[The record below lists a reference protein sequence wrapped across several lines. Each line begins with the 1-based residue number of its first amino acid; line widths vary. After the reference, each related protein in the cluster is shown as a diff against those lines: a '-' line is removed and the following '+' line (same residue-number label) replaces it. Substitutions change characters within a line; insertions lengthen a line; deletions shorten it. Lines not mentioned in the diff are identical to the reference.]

1 MYIHVLYTSLSYS
14 DQSHGVRVAAEI
26 SKRDRWSATG
36 VEKNTLMSSREVA
49 SHINQ
54 GCTNKNLSTSPRSR
68 YSFNRNHQD
77 TWILTTWRTTHHFF
91 KENFGTHLAAHHCEP
106 TMNFFLP
113 LHCVSPRCLCPL
125 SVFHQAPGGVS
136 PANFLQIFRGIWGK
150 RRSWSFGDKKLDQ
163 LETTPWEKK
172 QPWSFLEAL
181 VNYHSPTPP
190 PPLRLRL
197 PAPGQT
203 AKLKDSRFGNPPIF
217 PVWDPQPVAVQQD
230 LNRATPQQI
239 KASKDRKDCH
249 STHFPPI
256 TTGFSPWIPQESA
269 WIPHESSH
277 ESHSSSSSSSE
288 SYSSPPMSPKFMSP
302 KPGIFRATEFRG
314 WGCWLPKC
322 PTKSKQKYRKGSAPS
337 KFHALL
343 FPSSSSSESCH
354 LFQSTLRSGLHK
366 DVRCRCIESPTEC
379 SCYRGHQNKHIV
391 M

>member
-1 MYIHVLYTSLSYS
+1 MYIQVLYTSLSYS
-14 DQSHGVRVAAEI
+14 DQSHSVRVAAEI

-125 SVFHQAPGGVS
+125 SAFHQAPGGG
-136 PANFLQIFRGIWGK
+136 FHQQIFRGIWGK
-150 RRSWSFGDKKLDQ
+150 RRSWILKFWDKKFDQ

-172 QPWSFLEAL
+172 HKKTTYGLFGKLQ
-181 VNYHSPTPP
+181 TGP

-203 AKLKDSRFGNPPIF
+203 AM
-217 PVWDPQPVAVQQD
+217 V
-230 LNRATPQQI
+230 
-239 KASKDRKDCH
+239 
-249 STHFPPI
+249 
-256 TTGFSPWIPQESA
+256 TT
-269 WIPHESSH
+269 
-277 ESHSSSSSSSE
+277 
-288 SYSSPPMSPKFMSP
+288 
-302 KPGIFRATEFRG
+302 
-314 WGCWLPKC
+314 
-322 PTKSKQKYRKGSAPS
+322 
-337 KFHALL
+337 
-343 FPSSSSSESCH
+343 
-354 LFQSTLRSGLHK
+354 
-366 DVRCRCIESPTEC
+366 
-379 SCYRGHQNKHIV
+379 
-391 M
+391 